1 MITLLQKVFYFQS
14 LCFQV
19 VTMRVSDQCWWSVF
33 TSEWWQS
40 SVITHILGTLLDT
53 LLDILHPPSPF
64 TLLQQAIS
72 IKRSNIAHKWW
83 ICSKIQSQSIKISLG
98 LRLNSESLTLF
109 NLCFEHILI
118 PCFLFFLDASDIS
131 KKNLYVSELLWKTF
145 HWRIYIT
152 LLDLLFLS
160 VIVCWM
166 IWDYWR
172 KLTFIS
178 VFCSVYNLHIQYSW
192 NVIKQAKYPED

>member
-98 LRLNSESLTLF
+98 LSLNSESLTLF
-109 NLCFEHILI
+109 NLCFEHFLI
-118 PCFLFFLDASDIS
+118 PCFLFFLDASAS
-131 KKNLYVSELLWKTF
+131 LGLGV
-145 HWRIYIT
+145 
-152 LLDLLFLS
+152 S
-160 VIVCWM
+160 VIDHIEKILQYFKIFQKKICM
-166 IWDYWR
+166 SQNYYE
-172 KLTFIS
+172 KHFIDAS
-178 VFCSVYNLHIQYSW
+178 ISHFWTCYFCQ
-192 NVIKQAKYPED
+192 